1 MLSNRLHGHF
11 SPRLIAQLTSSAFG
25 LNDLDLPVQDRMLI
39 SDGYMNGL
47 HMVFVSYAVL
57 IAVHLCAVV
66 CIKDFGLSQSHGTE
80 SKDQQTNQQ
89 AVQNGDES

>member
-1 MLSNRLHGHF
+1 MS
-11 SPRLIAQLTSSAFG
+11 
-25 LNDLDLPVQDRMLI
+25 
-39 SDGYMNGL
+39 GL

-66 CIKDFGLSQSHGTE
+66 CIKDFGLSQNHGTE